1 MITIKHIDTTETVF
15 PNREKSAVIVRAEQS
30 KQLMSEDVLNVEI
43 ISAES
48 IDFKIGDYIE
58 AFGQTYT
65 LNQLPSPK
73 KENARRFNYSLIFEG
88 EIYELLD
95 AAWLLPDNTTGDS
108 FTGNLGDFLSILI
121 GNVQRSH
128 SDWVLGSYPT
138 AKDTIYKTLTFTD
151 SNCLQSLQNICKEFE
166 VEFEVSRNNAQ
177 RVLTIK
183 NAVGTDLPY
192 SFRYGRTGGTYNIQR
207 KTNSNKNVVTRLYA
221 FGSSN
226 NIPSRYR
233 YSKLC
238 LPGKVKNQSYIENQN
253 IVNVFGH
260 RENVHNFDT
269 IKPERK
275 GSITQVDSVVAFRDS
290 TMDFD
295 LNETDNQGNTKWL
308 IPGNAAKVE
317 FLTGNLAGYSFEI
330 TKYEATNKDFHLKQ
344 FRDENGLIF
353 PNPDSAAFQFAV
365 GDEYFIS
372 GINLPDSYITAA
384 ENKLQTEAEKYYNEY
399 CKPHVD
405 YNIELNSQYLKKL
418 VNAQPDSV
426 VNVFNPGDNIRIID
440 DDLAVDSLIRV
451 TKFTRDLLTDQYAY
465 KLTLSDSV
473 QYTALQRIIGELST
487 INEVIKMNDLTN
499 AAKAR
504 ANWRTMQEVLD
515 SVFDTEGHYYSE
527 KIRPLSIETSMLR
540 VGSQSQQFILRD
552 MEFTPNYGGNT
563 GVLVVSNGVLDHYT
577 IDDDGVKSWTLTGNT
592 FSGLSANAAYYLY
605 AKCSKSGTTGVVTCE
620 TVQHPMEDESDTQN
634 YYFQIGVLSSVI
646 DGVRKL
652 TLTYGG
658 TTISGQ
664 YIKTGQIESNT
675 GTTVIDL
682 DTGIIQGV
690 FNFISGLISGEIK
703 IGANAESAICGLGGD
718 FLMWGKDGNQYKFY
732 IEKNGN
738 FRYIISKDCPN
749 NNGFVLRIDTGTQN
763 AVPFTLMRNLEI
775 YPSYSTVDGS
785 ELTALKVYGRSYFDN
800 DIELSPTAKIK
811 VPDLVS
817 KYFKKRIKLS
827 TMYTGDKVIYLAQS
841 PVIMALIEISY
852 VNGAFAAV
860 TYGGAPREDYDNLL
874 FGITEC
880 TRLGTGIVKITFNHS
895 FEREQDY
902 YIVGIGTNPNSP
914 CFVSIKEK
922 KVNGFTAFIADD
934 NTPNDLP
941 CEIKVLGIKGYN
953 IGNNE

>member
-15 PNREKSAVIVRAEQS
+15 PNRGKSAVITKAEQS

-65 LNQLPSPK
+65 LNQLPSPR

-128 SDWVLGSYPT
+128 SDWVLGNYPT
-138 AKDTIYKTLTFTD
+138 EKNTIYKTLTFTD

-192 SFRYGRTGGTYNIQR
+192 SFRYGRTGGAYNIQR

-330 TKYEATNKDFHLKQ
+330 TKYGDTTKDFHLKQ

-365 GDEYFIS
+365 GDQYFIS
-372 GINLPDSYITAA
+372 GINLPDSYISAA
-384 ENKLQTEAEKYYNEY
+384 ESKLQTEAEKYYNEY

-405 YNIELNSQYLKKL
+405 YTIELNSMYLKQL
-418 VNAQPDSV
+418 VNAQNDSV

-451 TKFTRDLLTDQYAY
+451 SKFTRDLLTDQYAY
-465 KLTLSDSV
+465 KLTLSDFV
-473 QYTALQRIIGELST
+473 QYTALQRIIGEL
-487 INEVIKMNDLTN
+487 NRFDEVIKLNDLTN

-504 ANWRTMQEVLD
+504 LNWRTMQEVLD
-515 SVFDTEGHYYSE
+515 SVFDTDGHYYTE
-527 KIRPLSIETSMLR
+527 KIRPLSIETTMLR
-540 VGSQSQQFILRD
+540 VGAKSQQFVLHD
-552 MEFTPNYGGNT
+552 MEFTPNYGGNP
-563 GVLVVSNGVLDHYT
+563 GILIVSNGVLDHYT
-577 IDDDGVKSWTLTGNT
+577 IDDDGIKTWTLTGNT
-592 FSGLSANAAYYLY
+592 FSGLSENAAYYLY

-620 TVQHPMEDESDTQN
+620 TVQHPMEDESDPSN
-634 YYFQIGVLSSVI
+634 YYFSIGVLSSVI
-646 DGVRKL
+646 DSARKL

-658 TTISGQ
+658 TTINGQ
-664 YIKTGQIESNT
+664 YIKTGQIESNS

-718 FLMWGKDGNQYKFY
+718 YSFWAGKHNQDTPNMF
-732 IEKNGN
+732 ISEEG
-738 FRYIISKDCPN
+738 IICVYEYGSDRTKPIFFVDPSQNNSVVNCQRLIVGSTDTISN
-749 NNGFVLRIDTGTQN
+749 NNIQLYG
-763 AVPFTLMRNLEI
+763 NLKIHNGGIIAENGAI
-775 YPSYSTVDGS
+775 KLNDGYINVNGS
-785 ELTALKVYGRSYFDN
+785 IKRA
-800 DIELSPTAKIK
+800 IELRSNP
-811 VPDLVS
+811 
-817 KYFKKRIKLS
+817 
-827 TMYTGDKVIYLAQS
+827 
-841 PVIMALIEISY
+841 
-852 VNGAFAAV
+852 
-860 TYGGAPREDYDNLL
+860 
-874 FGITEC
+874 
-880 TRLGTGIVKITFNHS
+880 
-895 FEREQDY
+895 
-902 YIVGIGTNPNSP
+902 GTNPMFMWGMCPALLIDFDLKYESSDYYAYSNFQAFGSTTKDGTQSYP
-914 CFVSIKEK
+914 FTVNVSRLSAGKVKVSMSYRFYNKSDYFVVCNGFSANYCCFVTVVEK
-922 KVNGFTAFIADD
+922 NEGDFTVVISDD
-934 NTPNDLP
+934 PTPNDLN
-941 CEIKVLGIKGYN
+941 CNIQIFGIKGFK
-953 IGNNE
+953 EL

>member
-15 PNREKSAVIVRAEQS
+15 PNREKSAVITKAEQS

-128 SDWVLGSYPT
+128 SDWVLGNYPT
-138 AKDTIYKTLTFTD
+138 EKDAIYKTLTFTD

-166 VEFEVSRNNAQ
+166 VEFEVFRNNAQ

-192 SFRYGRTGGTYNIQR
+192 SFRYGRTGGAYNIQR
-207 KTNSNKNVVTRLYA
+207 KTNSNKNVITRLYA

-238 LPGKVKNQSYIENQN
+238 LPGKVKNQSYIEYQN

-275 GSITQVDSVVAFRDS
+275 GSITSVDSVVAFRDS

-330 TKYEATNKDFHLKQ
+330 TKYGHTNKDFHIKQ

-384 ENKLQTEAEKYYNEY
+384 ETKLQTEADKYYNEY

-405 YNIELNSQYLKKL
+405 YNIELNSHYLKQL

-465 KLTLSDSV
+465 NLTLSDSV

-499 AAKAR
+499 ASKAR
-504 ANWRTMQEVLD
+504 SNWRTMQEVWD

-605 AKCSKSGTTGVVTCE
+605 AKCSKTGSTGVVTCE

-646 DGVRKL
+646 DGARKL

-658 TTISGQ
+658 TTVSGQ

-703 IGANAESAICGLGGD
+703 IGTNAETAICGLGGD
-718 FLMWGKDGNQYKFY
+718 YAFWSGKHNQDTPNMF
-732 IEKNGN
+732 ISEEG
-738 FRYIISKDCPN
+738 IICVYEYGSDRTKPIFFVDPSQNNSVVNCQRLIVGSADTISN
-749 NNGFVLRIDTGTQN
+749 NNIQLYGNLKIHNGGIIAENGAIKLNDGYINVNGTIKR
-763 AVPFTLMRNLEI
+763 A
-775 YPSYSTVDGS
+775 
-785 ELTALKVYGRSYFDN
+785 
-800 DIELSPTAKIK
+800 IELRSNP
-811 VPDLVS
+811 
-817 KYFKKRIKLS
+817 
-827 TMYTGDKVIYLAQS
+827 
-841 PVIMALIEISY
+841 
-852 VNGAFAAV
+852 
-860 TYGGAPREDYDNLL
+860 
-874 FGITEC
+874 
-880 TRLGTGIVKITFNHS
+880 
-895 FEREQDY
+895 
-902 YIVGIGTNPNSP
+902 GTNPMFMWGMCPALLIDFDLKYESSDYYAYSNFQAFGSTTKDGTQSYP
-914 CFVSIKEK
+914 FTVNVSRLSAGKVKVSMSYRFYNKSDYFVVCNGFSANYCCFVTVVEK
-922 KVNGFTAFIADD
+922 NEGDFTVVISDD
-934 NTPNDLP
+934 PTPNDLN
-941 CEIKVLGIKGYN
+941 CNIQIFGIKGFK
-953 IGNNE
+953 EL

>member
-1 MITIKHIDTTETVF
+1 MITIKHINNTQTVF
-15 PNREKSAVIVRAEQS
+15 PNREKSAVITKAEQT

-88 EIYELLD
+88 EIYEMLD

-108 FTGNLGDFLSILI
+108 FTGNLGEFLTILI
-121 GNVQRSH
+121 GNVTRSH

-151 SNCLQSLQNICKEFE
+151 SKCLNSLQNICKEFE
-166 VEFEVSRNNAQ
+166 VEFEVSRNSNLQ
-177 RVLTIK
+177 KVLTVK

-192 SFRYGRTGGTYNIQR
+192 TFRYGRTGGAYDIQR

-238 LPGKVKNQSYIENQN
+238 LPGKAKNQSYIEYQN

-330 TKYEATNKDFHLKQ
+330 TKYGATNKDFHIKQ

-365 GDEYFIS
+365 GDQYFIS
-372 GINLPDSYITAA
+372 GINLPDSYISAA
-384 ENKLQTEAEKYYNEY
+384 ESKLQTEAEKYYNEY

-405 YNIELNSQYLKKL
+405 YTIELNSMYLKQL
-418 VNAQPDSV
+418 VNAQNDSV
-426 VNVFNPGDNIRIID
+426 VNVFNTGDNIRIID

-473 QYTALQRIIGELST
+473 QYTALQRIIGEL
-487 INEVIKMNDLTN
+487 NRFDEVIKLNDLTN

-504 ANWRTMQEVLD
+504 LNWRTMQEVLD
-515 SVFDTEGHYYSE
+515 SVFDTDGHYYTE
-527 KIRPLSIETSMLR
+527 KIRPLSIETTMLR
-540 VGSQSQQFILRD
+540 VGTKSQQFVLHD
-552 MEFTPNYGGNT
+552 MEFTPNYGGNP
-563 GVLVVSNGVLDHYT
+563 GILIVSNGVLDHWS
-577 IDDDGVKSWTLTGNT
+577 IDDNGVKTWTLTGNT

-620 TVQHPMEDESDTQN
+620 TTQHPMEDESDTQN

-646 DGVRKL
+646 DGARKL

-658 TTISGQ
+658 TTVNGQ
-664 YIKTGQIESNT
+664 YIKTGQIASNT

-682 DTGIIQGV
+682 DTGIITGV
-690 FNFISGLISGEIK
+690 FNFISGLIAGAIK
-703 IGANAESAICGLGGD
+703 IGATAETAIAGLGGD
-718 FLMWGKDGNQYKFY
+718 YAFWAGNTANNNPRFY
-732 IEKNGN
+732 ITTEGFLRVYSNVPGHDSE
-738 FRYIISKDCPN
+738 IIFEVFP
-749 NNGFVLRIDTGTQN
+749 
-763 AVPFTLMRNLEI
+763 
-775 YPSYSTVDGS
+775 GS
-785 ELTALKVYGRSYFDN
+785 SVSDSR
-800 DIELSPTAKIK
+800 LS
-811 VPDLVS
+811 
-817 KYFKKRIKLS
+817 FKKVSINGGATSSSTSVGVVGDIRNQLGNLFIDSGKAIINGMIRRGIKIYNSSASAYVSYLGIVPCLLS
-827 TMYTGDKVIYLAQS
+827 IAT
-841 PVIMALIEISY
+841 
-852 VNGAFAAV
+852 V
-860 TYGGAPREDYDNLL
+860 TYSNGGYSISTSKNAQRKDYPNLT
-874 FGITEC
+874 FGFNTP
-880 TRLGTGIVKITFNHS
+880 TRLGTGIVKIEFSGVRFQSSGNFFVTATGYDSSDHF
-895 FEREQDY
+895 Y
-902 YIVGIGTNPNSP
+902 
-914 CFVSIKEK
+914 VSISEK
-922 KVNGFTAFIADD
+922 TQTSFTVRIADD
-934 NTPNDLP
+934 NTLNDGSFMFQLFALDNYQD
-941 CEIKVLGIKGYN
+941 E
-953 IGNNE
+953 